1 MPARTPVMT
10 QREAIE
16 SILLLSIFI
25 MSMTQE
31 QINVDLFDQVKKL
44 QDIKRR
50 HEAEVL
56 SMAQE
61 NDRLRDALEKYR
73 GQIDNE
79 GKHSAA
85 DSLDILL

>member
-1 MPARTPVMT
+1 
-10 QREAIE
+10 
-16 SILLLSIFI
+16 

-31 QINVDLFDQVKKL
+31 KINVDLFDQVKKL

-50 HEAEVL
+50 HESEVL

-85 DSLDILL
+85 DSLDNSHQSHGVAVDIRES

>member
-1 MPARTPVMT
+1 
-10 QREAIE
+10 
-16 SILLLSIFI
+16 
-25 MSMTQE
+25 MSSE
-31 QINVDLFDQVKKL
+31 QINVNLFDQVKKL

-61 NDRLRDALEKYR
+61 NDRLRGALEKYR

-79 GKHSAA
+79 GNHSAA
-85 DSLDILL
+85 DSLDNNKIQTGVER